1 MFFPAVCKLAS
12 QRMYEASKK
21 CNEPIAVGAC
31 WWVVC
36 YGIALAD
43 WRTEATQCG
52 CVLEEEVC
60 RR

>member
-12 QRMYEASKK
+12 QRSMYEASKK
-21 CNEPIAVGAC
+21 CNESIAVGAC

-43 WRTEATQCG
+43 WILEATQCG
-52 CVLEEEVC
+52 CVLEEEEVG
-60 RR
+60 

>member
-21 CNEPIAVGAC
+21 CNEPVAVGAC

-36 YGIALAD
+36 YGIALGY
-43 WRTEATQCG
+43 WR
-52 CVLEEEVC
+52 
-60 RR
+60 RRNDVDAC